1 MIAMRSIGLV
11 WNELFPAE
19 QSRLVRLL
27 IDRVQIR
34 DDGLDIEWHATGWAG
49 LAGELAP
56 NTIGAELLEL
66 EEETI

>member
-1 MIAMRSIGLV
+1 VIAMRNIGLV

-34 DDGLDIEWHATGWAG
+34 DDGLDIEWHATGWTG
-49 LAGELAP
+49 LASELAP